1 MPTISFA
8 SSKGGAGKSTSA
20 VLLATELAQRGTTVT
35 IIDADPN
42 QPVLRWSRKPG
53 KPASLTV
60 IGGATEETL
69 IDVIDAAARKT
80 AFVIVDLEGT
90 ASVMVAH
97 AMTRSDLVII
107 PTKGSELDGIEAAKV
122 IQFIR
127 RQERAYS
134 RKIPFAVLFT
144 QTNPAVRPRT
154 LKSLEADMLGDVQ
167 FPEVLIEIDGLTRF
181 SWIRRRPRSAAR
193 CRTRTG
199 NSVTTALSDY
209 SPRLAL
215 RLRPFAHHGLS
226 ATARLTSLLPSRD
239 RSWCLKVRAD
249 EQFSQKRVQKTGS
262 PPSLG
267 FHSLRTCSSTD
278 WPLSAAADPPRALDG
293 ARHRSQMKIVV
304 NQAGGWLIA

>member
-42 QPVLRWSRKPG
+42 QPVLRWSRKAG
-53 KPASLTV
+53 KPESLSV
-60 IGGATEETL
+60 IGGVREETL
-69 IDVIDAAARKT
+69 IDEIDAAARKT

-122 IQFIR
+122 IQFIG
-127 RQERAYS
+127 RQERAYN

-154 LKSLEADMLGDVQ
+154 LKSLEADMLTQGIPVLGAALHERDAYRAIFSFGGTLSSLKPDLVRNIPAAIGNARE
-167 FPEVLIEIDGLTRF
+167 FMAEVVTMLTRPAE
-181 SWIRRRPRSAAR
+181 RP
-193 CRTRTG
+193 
-199 NSVTTALSDY
+199 L
-209 SPRLAL
+209 LA
-215 RLRPFAHHGLS
+215 
-226 ATARLTSLLPSRD
+226 
-239 RSWCLKVRAD
+239 
-249 EQFSQKRVQKTGS
+249 E
-262 PPSLG
+262 
-267 FHSLRTCSSTD
+267 
-278 WPLSAAADPPRALDG
+278 
-293 ARHRSQMKIVV
+293 VV
-304 NQAGGWLIA
+304 